1 MQIGKLDYVNIR
13 EIWRHEAVDFTTW
26 LANNMDYLSDALGF
40 TLNFLDKEKQIG
52 SFTVDIF
59 CEDEQ
64 GNSAIIENQLEKTD
78 HSHLGQ
84 ILTYA
89 VGLAAKTVIWISPD
103 PRIEHMEVIE
113 WLNEVTPVDM
123 SWYLIKLEAVKIDVS
138 PVAPLFTVVAG
149 PSQERKETGKVKKDE
164 AERHQKRIQFWEGLL
179 PVLNEKTNLFQNIS
193 PSRDNW
199 LAVTTGVP
207 GLYYYITIR
216 MDSATLK
223 VVAGIPKNREANK
236 KLFDYLY
243 ERKDEIEE
251 TFGNEL
257 NWRRTDNRI
266 SSRIEYDIESCKL
279 RDESTWKRGYI
290 LIADTL
296 IKLDAAFRPHFAEMR
311 KMRNIK

>member
-1 MQIGKLDYVNIR
+1 LLKKYDRFTKFQRILPKGRRIFWGKTGLR
-13 EIWRHEAVDFTTW
+13 E
-26 LANNMDYLSDALGF
+26 G
-40 TLNFLDKEKQIG
+40 
-52 SFTVDIF
+52 
-59 CEDEQ
+59 
-64 GNSAIIENQLEKTD
+64 
-78 HSHLGQ
+78 
-84 ILTYA
+84 
-89 VGLAAKTVIWISPD
+89 
-103 PRIEHMEVIE
+103 
-113 WLNEVTPVDM
+113 
-123 SWYLIKLEAVKIDVS
+123 
-138 PVAPLFTVVAG
+138 
-149 PSQERKETGKVKKDE
+149 TGKNEGRDKNCKL

-257 NWRRTDNRI
+257 NWRRTDNLI